1 MQLEHRG
8 DVIPLSTGGD
18 VIPLRESWA
27 SPCWEPAKLNFYCS
41 KGHKLAYLFIF
52 NVKFSAVQGIFV

>member
-1 MQLEHRG
+1 MQLERRG

-27 SPCWEPAKLNFYCS
+27 GPCWGTS
-41 KGHKLAYLFIF
+41 KT
-52 NVKFSAVQGIFV
+52 KFLLLKRP